1 MVHNRY
7 CTVAALQV
15 ASIDR
20 FIAAR
25 PEINK
30 RVDVGCAIKVF
41 VCQPDLVTTE
51 NATLDLAA

>member
-15 ASIDR
+15 ASTDR
-20 FIAAR
+20 VIAAR

-30 RVDVGCAIKVF
+30 RVDAGCALKVF
-41 VCQPDLVTTE
+41 VCEPDLVLTE
-51 NATLDLAA
+51 NATLDSVA